1 MHFIIDKLIES
12 FSIIYIYGD
21 NDYCCVDDDDSE
33 DNNLTLLAFSL
44 WQNSFGFFMIHV
56 TVRGTA
62 VKVDKC
68 IMYICNFV
76 CKLDTLKCK
85 VNRAII
91 IIMVKMK
98 SVHFNPNNKKTR
110 IF

>member
-1 MHFIIDKLIES
+1 MTKQF
-12 FSIIYIYGD
+12 
-21 NDYCCVDDDDSE
+21 
-33 DNNLTLLAFSL
+33 
-44 WQNSFGFFMIHV
+44 WFFMIHV

-98 SVHFNPNNKKTR
+98 SVHFNPNNKKR
-110 IF
+110 ESFNSLLFLIKYMQLSIVIAVCQISLVDR